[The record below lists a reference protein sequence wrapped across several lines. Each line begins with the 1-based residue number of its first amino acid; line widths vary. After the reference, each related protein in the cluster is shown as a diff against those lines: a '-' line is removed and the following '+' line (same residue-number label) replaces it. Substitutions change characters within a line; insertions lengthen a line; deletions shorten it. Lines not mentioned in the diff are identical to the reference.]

1 LDDIEFGIV
10 KNISNGDMFIAEKG
24 HGAYLNNKSFAIP
37 DVPPKEIL
45 SALTLGKNCDPLT
58 LTLAEKDLVRSLGA
72 ASLEMCLVAIG
83 ALDFYI
89 VGREYL
95 RVTDIAA
102 STLIVREAGGTV
114 TNIAGEEID
123 LPLSLDERTSVI
135 TAGSKNIVEYIIAQ
149 GKT

>member
-1 LDDIEFGIV
+1 MDDVEFGIV

-24 HGAYLNNKSFAIP
+24 HGTYLNNKSFAIP

-58 LTLAEKDLVRSLGA
+58 LVLAEKDLVRSLGA

-135 TAGSKNIVEYIIAQ
+135 TAGSKNIVEYIISQ